1 MRKYSAQRA
10 TSPTPGNGPELPTLS
25 LAGWKAKLMQGSPA
39 LGTST
44 GKAKVREAGQA
55 VQS

>member
-1 MRKYSAQRA
+1 MCKYSAKRG

-25 LAGWKAKLMQGSPA
+25 LAGWEAKLMQGSPS

-44 GKAKVREAGQA
+44 GKAEVREAGQA